1 MRLHE
6 VAGEPLVL
14 SMLRRLDKMMKA
26 RRVYYRWRLDVGWT
40 VIQKWTKDVSP
51 PGIDLVLDAPERV
64 SLGGSNGWVAFLPM
78 EDLERFTIRSQGEGD
93 EKTWTLEPRTDEDE
107 T

>member
-6 VAGEPLVL
+6 VAGEPLAL
-14 SMLRRLDKMMKA
+14 SMLRRLDTMVKA
-26 RRVYYRWRLDVGWT
+26 GRVYYRWRRSGVRTAIQRWT
-40 VIQKWTKDVSP
+40 EDVSP
-51 PGIDLVLDAPERV
+51 PGIDLVLSAPERT

-78 EDLERFTIRSQGEGD
+78 ADLERFTIRSQGEGD
-93 EKTWTLEPRTDEDE
+93 EKTWTLEPWTDEDK